1 MGWNVWIYT
10 GTTSSL
16 QDAII
21 RQTNPTGWIIWWQEM
36 ATMDPQWSKLERDI
50 YSKEDIGT
58 TTI

>member
-21 RQTNPTGWIIWWQEM
+21 RQTIQTYRLDHMVARNGNNGPLVVQTR
-36 ATMDPQWSKLERDI
+36 ER
-50 YSKEDIGT
+50 STEDIGT
-58 TTI
+58 TI